1 MNTLNSSP
9 LSDCGGLAILPAP
22 LLLHQGEDLP
32 ALPLAIA
39 AEGPRPT
46 VPRIPGHLQT
56 WWTGHPTSD
65 ILWGPVGFQSP
76 PLLCASRPWD
86 WPFYHHHCL
95 DTVAQLLIQK
105 ARASPERFCPSLC
118 LIEERRNGN

>member
-39 AEGPRPT
+39 AEAPRPT
-46 VPRIPGHLQT
+46 VSRIPGHLQT

-76 PLLCASRPWD
+76 PLLCASRPLSG
-86 WPFYHHHCL
+86 HGSSAS
-95 DTVAQLLIQK
+95 DTESKGIP
-105 ARASPERFCPSLC
+105 RAFLSITLF
-118 LIEERRNGN
+118 N